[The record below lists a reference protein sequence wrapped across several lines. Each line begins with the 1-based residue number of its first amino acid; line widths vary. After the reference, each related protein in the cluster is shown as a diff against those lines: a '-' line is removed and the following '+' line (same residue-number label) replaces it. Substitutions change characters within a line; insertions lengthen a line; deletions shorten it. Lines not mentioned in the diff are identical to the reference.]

1 MLAELP
7 SKFLKGGNLER
18 QGQLKMSKIRG
29 SNGNTYNI

>member
-7 SKFLKGGNLER
+7 SKFLKGGNL
-18 QGQLKMSKIRG
+18 KFYDAFKKIRG